1 MIGKYKT
8 KFAPAERASI
18 EEIKKD
24 AVYFACQP
32 WVGYLVN
39 AVPNVVLILNDKRQ
53 AVYANTALLEMLQLD
68 NLQNAL
74 GQRPGELINCIHA
87 TETPGGCGTAEACQ
101 ACGAVRAVLTA
112 LRGQKDV
119 RECRITRPDNE
130 ALDLRVW
137 TTPIETDDDTYVIVT
152 IEDISNEKRRRVL
165 ERIFFHDITNTASV
179 VSSYAQWLEITPEDT
194 PILAKQ
200 IIGSTNHLIE
210 EIQAQKDLMAAEN
223 GDLVSQVAELVPQYI
238 LMSVADQ
245 YQRHTLAN
253 NKTVRVIQQT
263 DTLVTMYS
271 DWTLLERV
279 LGNMV
284 KNALEASQAGQEIT
298 LGYKIHDDD
307 ITFWVHNPNSMPRAV
322 QLQVFQRSF
331 STKGKG
337 RGLGTYSMKL
347 LTEKY
352 LGGTIWFESN
362 DADGT
367 TFFATYPLLWQD
379 TH

>member
-24 AVYFACQP
+24 AVYFARQP

-284 KNALEASQAGQEIT
+284 KNALEASQAGQEVT

-307 ITFWVHNPNSMPRAV
+307 ITFWVHNPNFMPRAV

-352 LGGTIWFESN
+352 LGGNIWFESN